1 MKVTETL
8 NEGLKRG
15 YSIELPAALL
25 TEKMNA
31 RLEAAR
37 ADFHMKGF
45 RKGRVPPALMKRMF
59 GRSVAGEAMQEAV
72 QEAIQKHFDETGDR
86 PALEPAIRI
95 ATRDW
100 QEGQDLT
107 VEMTY
112 EKMPEIPE
120 VDFSTIAL
128 ERLVVAVDDAAIDEA
143 LGNLARQAAD
153 YETKDGPAED
163 GDQVVI
169 DFVGSIDGEPF
180 EGGSAED
187 FPLTLGS
194 GAFIP
199 GFEDQLAGAR
209 AGEERT
215 VTVTFPEDYG
225 ARNLAGKQASFAC
238 KVKEV
243 KAPRPAA
250 IDDALAQRYGAES
263 LEDLRKQI
271 AERLEAEYKDA
282 ARQLLKRRLMD
293 ALDDMLDFALPECLV
308 TEEAK
313 AIAHQLWHEAN
324 PQVRDHDHGEIEPT
338 AEHVRLAERRVRLG
352 LLLADLG
359 RREKIEVSE
368 TELNQALMRQA
379 MQYRGQEK
387 QFFDFARNNP
397 QVIQQIRAPIYE
409 DKVVD
414 YILELARVTERT
426 VSREE
431 LQKEI
436 EALDAEDEAA
446 A

>member
-199 GFEDQLAGAR
+199 GFEEQLAGAR

-215 VTVTFPEDYG
+215 VDGHLPRGLRG
-225 ARNLAGKQASFAC
+225 AQ
-238 KVKEV
+238 
-243 KAPRPAA
+243 P
-250 IDDALAQRYGAES
+250 
-263 LEDLRKQI
+263 
-271 AERLEAEYKDA
+271 
-282 ARQLLKRRLMD
+282 
-293 ALDDMLDFALPECLV
+293 
-308 TEEAK
+308 
-313 AIAHQLWHEAN
+313 
-324 PQVRDHDHGEIEPT
+324 
-338 AEHVRLAERRVRLG
+338 
-352 LLLADLG
+352 
-359 RREKIEVSE
+359 
-368 TELNQALMRQA
+368 
-379 MQYRGQEK
+379 RGQAGELRL
-387 QFFDFARNNP
+387 QGEGGEGAQAR
-397 QVIQQIRAPIYE
+397 R
-409 DKVVD
+409 D
-414 YILELARVTERT
+414 R
-426 VSREE
+426 
-431 LQKEI
+431 
-436 EALDAEDEAA
+436 
-446 A
+446 